1 MGALVGHAGI
11 TGANLIRN
19 KGKGSTEEHLPSR
32 MVMSELTK
40 GDPVQRSMGNYAKVT
55 PGVGD
60 TSPSILNQSMIS
72 NKKHADKF

>member
-11 TGANLIRN
+11 NNGGGKLIRN

-40 GDPVQRSMGNYAKVT
+40 GDPMQRTMNNYAKAT
-55 PGVGD
+55 PGAESAPPVLG
-60 TSPSILNQSMIS
+60 PMMS
-72 NKKHADKF
+72 NRTPADK